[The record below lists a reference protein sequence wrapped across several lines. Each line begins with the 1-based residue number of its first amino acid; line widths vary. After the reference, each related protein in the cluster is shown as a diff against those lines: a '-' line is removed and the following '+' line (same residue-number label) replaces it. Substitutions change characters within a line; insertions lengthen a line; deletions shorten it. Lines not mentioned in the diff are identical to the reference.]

1 MHILTRIKFGLFKNT
16 ILNTGARI
24 KLKHFDVIDQTLNC
38 VFEYHPNI
46 RDIVKRTFYHYDGKK
61 IFSIEEYNPKSGCG
75 ITTTY
80 YQMDGKKIE
89 YINEYKGHRLIKQ
102 IKYYSDGKTIDYI
115 TDYHPERGY
124 KIKRICYHLD
134 GQIKA
139 IDNYGNE

>member
-1 MHILTRIKFGLFKNT
+1 
-16 ILNTGARI
+16 
-24 KLKHFDVIDQTLNC
+24 
-38 VFEYHPNI
+38 
-46 RDIVKRTFYHYDGKK
+46 
-61 IFSIEEYNPKSGCG
+61 
-75 ITTTY
+75 
-80 YQMDGKKIE
+80 MDGKKIE